1 MTPLR
6 KRLLDDLQLK
16 GYSERTQ
23 EMYIRAV
30 RQLAEHYR
38 KSPDKIS
45 EEELR
50 QYFLYTKN
58 VRNWSRSTSTI
69 ALCGIKFFY
78 VNTLKRNWTTLSFVR
93 PQKEKKLPT
102 ILTQKEVKTILGNI
116 RLLRYRICLTTIYS
130 CGLRLNEGINLQV
143 KDIDSARSLI
153 HVRLGKGGK
162 DRFVPL
168 PNQTLLLLRE
178 QWKSHQ
184 NKVWIFP
191 SAGKGGT
198 HMRTSKKPLGKGGV
212 QTAFRKALKKS
223 RINKKASVHTLRH
236 SYATHLLEAGVNLR
250 MIQSWLGHN
259 TPTTTSVYTH
269 LTTKAESKAVQSVN
283 KMMDDL

>member
-50 QYFLYTKN
+50 QYFLHAKN

-116 RLLRYRICLTTIYS
+116 RLLRYRICLTTIQS
-130 CGLRLNEGINLQV
+130 VQKSGVPKARLQL
-143 KDIDSARSLI
+143 
-153 HVRLGKGGK
+153 
-162 DRFVPL
+162 PL
-168 PNQTLLLLRE
+168 MRQSKLPE
-178 QWKSHQ
+178 
-184 NKVWIFP
+184 
-191 SAGKGGT
+191 
-198 HMRTSKKPLGKGGV
+198 MRTRPDREMAD
-212 QTAFRKALKKS
+212 QT
-223 RINKKASVHTLRH
+223 KKAAVTGTIFSGYF
-236 SYATHLLEAGVNLR
+236 YASCSIAHHCTF
-250 MIQSWLGHN
+250 
-259 TPTTTSVYTH
+259 
-269 LTTKAESKAVQSVN
+269 
-283 KMMDDL
+283 